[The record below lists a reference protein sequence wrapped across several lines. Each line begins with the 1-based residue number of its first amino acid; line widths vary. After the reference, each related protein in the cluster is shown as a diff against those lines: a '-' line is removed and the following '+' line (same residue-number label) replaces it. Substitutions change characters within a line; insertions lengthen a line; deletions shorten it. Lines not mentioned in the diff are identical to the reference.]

1 MALASGSQ
9 NDEVLLKFVRW
20 QADKSPFAADVQPA
34 IGVHWVSA
42 GGRLAFR
49 HAEATA
55 EGIWAGKPT
64 NHRPNSRLYGF
75 GPPGCRFESCRVQ
88 ISFQSRF
95 TGDFDGRRA
104 RRTAFLVC
112 V

>member
-1 MALASGSQ
+1 MQIA
-9 NDEVLLKFVRW
+9 
-20 QADKSPFAADVQPA
+20 
-34 IGVHWVSA
+34 
-42 GGRLAFR
+42 RLALFEVNEKKELPEKR
-49 HAEATA
+49 ARAH
-55 EGIWAGKPT
+55 GS
-64 NHRPNSRLYGF
+64 RNSFLG
-75 GPPGCRFESCRVQ
+75 VQ